1 MSTSDCT
8 CEHTELNP
16 AQDMLVS
23 GKIHILVVLNLMDFI
38 SPDADRADFER
49 LRGGVAFAKAFRQLA
64 PTNGTFKLDEDEE
77 ATVVRGHAFQVFR
90 GHVRSNWLFPT
101 YRLDS
106 NKVAVTNSLPP
117 DWSNEFELRIRFS
130 RTGFLEI
137 KLTKLILLSR
147 EAHTT
152 EDAHAS
158 VPMIDLLRDL
168 MEIGSRDNERGL
180 PLQLRLALFCADT
193 FLKALPPTV
202 TVEEQK
208 DGSPIST
215 VLHLQSIGPSPE
227 DLPFRQRY
235 TILFLHEIRCRRCG
249 HRINPRT
256 LWQRDCKTLAAVLEG
271 ALIEEHGQ
279 LAFPELD
286 DESVR
291 LEDLATWKEEL
302 CIFAPERCLIYF
314 PPKNIFLPGLFSPD
328 PVHYQDYWKCI
339 VRGIEHTIVVRAALQ
354 IVEWYT
360 TRDLN
365 EVPRLTKRVVD
376 GEISDEDAQEI
387 ERLAQEVSNTF
398 NMLPGLRDVLI
409 PTSAYR
415 ASYAVNKFDRLQDV
429 LYVDRI
435 QEHVQRN
442 VDELVIFLQFF
453 SSMQLQEELNRGEE
467 TINQVGVVIALVS
480 LFVAGPSFLA
490 DAQIYLVNYHH
501 WPEPAVLILFMGIG
515 VFLAFLIW
523 RLNRST
529 RTRRRQLRR
538 QGNLRT
544 RLLKRNG

>member
-8 CEHTELNP
+8 CERTKLIP

-38 SPDADRADFER
+38 APGTDRVDFER
-49 LRGGVAFAKAFRQLA
+49 LRGGVTFAKAFRQLA
-64 PTNGTFKLDEDEE
+64 PTSGPFKLDEEEE
-77 ATVVRGHAFQVFR
+77 ATIVRGHAFQVFR
-90 GHVRSNWLFPT
+90 GHVTHNWLFPT
-101 YRLDS
+101 YRLDPNRVS
-106 NKVAVTNSLPP
+106 ASDSFPQ

-137 KLTKLILLSR
+137 KLTKLILSSR
-147 EAHTT
+147 NARAA

-193 FLKALPPTV
+193 FLNALPPTIAI
-202 TVEEQK
+202 EEQE
-208 DGSPIST
+208 DGKPLST
-215 VLHLQSIGPSPE
+215 VLHFQSIGSKPE

-235 TILFLHEIRCRRCG
+235 TILFLHEIRCRQCG

-286 DESVR
+286 DEAIR
-291 LEDLATWKEEL
+291 LEDLATWEEEL

-328 PVHYQDYWKCI
+328 PVRYEDYWKCI

-376 GEISDEDAQEI
+376 GEISDEDAKEI

-429 LYVDRI
+429 LYVDQI

-453 SSMQLQEELNRGEE
+453 SSMQLQEELNRSEE
-467 TINQVGVVIALVS
+467 AINQVGIVIALVA
-480 LFVAGPSFLA
+480 LLVAGPSFLA
-490 DAQIYLVNYHH
+490 DAQIYLIDTHH
-501 WPEPAVLILFMGIG
+501 WPESMVWLIFGLIG
-515 VFLAFLIW
+515 AFVSFLII
-523 RLNRST
+523 RLRRAS
-529 RTRRRQLRR
+529 RARRRRLRR
-538 QGNLRT
+538 QGQFRVGRIRQT
-544 RLLKRNG
+544 D